1 MFSHFHV
8 RLSRRSV
15 LEVSAGLG
23 LLLAVVLTCW
33 MSSFCALA
41 DEVRA
46 NTLRL
51 HVQANSDSEA
61 DQTLKLTVR
70 DAVLEEA
77 RELGIVVL
85 CTQHTNFTTCGLLYQ
100 AGIRGTDVRTGAK

>member
-1 MFSHFHV
+1 MFSRFHV
-8 RLSRRSV
+8 RLSRRPV

-33 MSSFCALA
+33 MSSFCVLA

-77 RELGIVVL
+77 AASLPA
-85 CTQHTNFTTCGLLYQ
+85 Q
-100 AGIRGTDVRTGAK
+100 RTRRTPAASRKSRCPGCRPAWSAP

>member
-1 MFSHFHV
+1 MFAHFHV
-8 RLSRRSV
+8 HLSRRAV

-77 RELGIVVL
+77 AAL
-85 CTQHTNFTTCGLLYQ
+85 F
-100 AGIRGTDVRTGAK
+100 AGAKAEADARRNAEESLPQ